1 MKSKEEIQSV
11 INRCKRSGDFKR
23 LRIYLRKLLADMQNE
38 YYLLAEL
45 SSACYQLGKYDEAL
59 THAHKAYD
67 IAPTD
72 YWVRYIYGCALTA
85 NDKLE
90 EAAEL
95 FDSIIA
101 CDVMFLANYEHG
113 EGKRWADSL
122 LNDSLY
128 MRAVVFQQEGC
139 SIEARDMFLRH
150 KSLRRRG
157 LYSDFSIRQVD
168 NHIRTLDVN
177 ISDGKMDYS
186 ISKYCPEFYTK
197 GDYIKNEWTSVSEI
211 GKSFDDDV
219 LTSTEYLRIEQC
231 YINTAIEL
239 ALKSGCSYLIIDYL
253 EGEPHD
259 IILEIKK
266 NPINRNLIDAAKNIR
281 LGLRVH
287 ISQCADYLRLCLR
300 ECCYATFSNHAHNFY
315 VDFGYDFYMHV
326 HTELPKLQV
335 ENIVK
340 TNNLFIRP

>member
-1 MKSKEEIQSV
+1 MKNKEDIQSV
-11 INRCKRSGDFKR
+11 INSCKRSGDFKR

-90 EAAEL
+90 EAAEM

-101 CDVMFLANYEHG
+101 CDVMFLANYEYG

-139 SIEARDMFLRH
+139 SNEARDMFLRH

-186 ISKYCPEFYTK
+186 ISKYCPELYTK
-197 GDYIKNEWTSVSEI
+197 GDYIKNEWTSVSDI
-211 GKSFDDDV
+211 GKSFDDGV
-219 LTSTEYLRIEQC
+219 LTSAEYLRIEQC
-231 YINTAIEL
+231 YIDTAIEL
-239 ALKSGCSYLIIDYL
+239 ARKSGCSYLIIDYL
-253 EGEPHD
+253 EGESHD
-259 IILEIKK
+259 IILESKK

-281 LGLRVH
+281 QGLRVR
-287 ISQCADYLRLCLR
+287 ISQCANYLRLCLR

-326 HTELPKLQV
+326 HTELLKLQV

>member
-1 MKSKEEIQSV
+1 MKNKEEIQSV
-11 INRCKRSGDFKR
+11 INRCKRSGNFKR

-38 YYLLAEL
+38 HYLLAEL
-45 SSACYQLGKYDEAL
+45 SSACYQLEKYDEAL

-128 MRAVVFQQEGC
+128 MRAIVFQQEGC

-186 ISKYCPEFYTK
+186 ISKYRPELYTK
-197 GDYIKNEWTSVSEI
+197 GDYIKNEWTSVLDI
-211 GKSFDDDV
+211 GKSFDDGV
-219 LTSTEYLRIEQC
+219 LTSSEYLKIEQC
-231 YINTAIEL
+231 YINTQGWRMRFNSNSV
-239 ALKSGCSYLIIDYL
+239 KNSPDY
-253 EGEPHD
+253 
-259 IILEIKK
+259 
-266 NPINRNLIDAAKNIR
+266 
-281 LGLRVH
+281 
-287 ISQCADYLRLCLR
+287 
-300 ECCYATFSNHAHNFY
+300 
-315 VDFGYDFYMHV
+315 
-326 HTELPKLQV
+326 
-335 ENIVK
+335 VK
-340 TNNLFIRP
+340 

>member
-1 MKSKEEIQSV
+1 MKTKEKIQSV
-11 INRCKRSGDFKR
+11 INSCNRSGDFKR

-90 EAAEL
+90 EAAEM

-101 CDVMFLANYEHG
+101 CDVMFLGNYEHG
-113 EGKRWADSL
+113 EGERWADSL

-150 KSLRRRG
+150 KSHRRRG
-157 LYSDFSIRQVD
+157 LYSDFSI
-168 NHIRTLDVN
+168 
-177 ISDGKMDYS
+177 
-186 ISKYCPEFYTK
+186 P
-197 GDYIKNEWTSVSEI
+197 
-211 GKSFDDDV
+211 
-219 LTSTEYLRIEQC
+219 
-231 YINTAIEL
+231 
-239 ALKSGCSYLIIDYL
+239 
-253 EGEPHD
+253 
-259 IILEIKK
+259 
-266 NPINRNLIDAAKNIR
+266 
-281 LGLRVH
+281 
-287 ISQCADYLRLCLR
+287 
-300 ECCYATFSNHAHNFY
+300 
-315 VDFGYDFYMHV
+315 
-326 HTELPKLQV
+326 QV
-335 ENIVK
+335 EK
-340 TNNLFIRP
+340 HLKALDE

>member
-1 MKSKEEIQSV
+1 MKNKEEIQSV
-11 INRCKRSGDFKR
+11 INRCKRSGNFKR
-23 LRIYLRKLLADMQNE
+23 LRIYLRKLLADVPDE

-45 SSACYQLGKYDEAL
+45 SSACYQLEKYDEAL

-67 IAPTD
+67 IAPTG

-186 ISKYCPEFYTK
+186 ISKYRPELYTK
-197 GDYIKNEWTSVSEI
+197 GDYIKNEWTSVLDI
-211 GKSFDDDV
+211 GKSFDDGV
-219 LTSTEYLRIEQC
+219 LTFTEYLRIEQC

-281 LGLRVH
+281 QGLRKQ
-287 ISQCADYLRLCLR
+287 ISHCADYLRLCLR
-300 ECCYATFSNHAHNFY
+300 ECCYVRFSNHAHNFY

-335 ENIVK
+335 ENIIK